1 MSLNIAIAGGGISGG
16 LAAISL
22 AQSGH
27 QVSIYEPNPDAEAI
41 GGFMTLWPNATGGL
55 IELGLGDWVESCE
68 RLETSRMKTW
78 RGETL
83 KELPIGELAKRLGA
97 PIICVA
103 RHRFTSV
110 LKARLPEGAKL
121 IREPVEGARM
131 HGDKVH
137 VTSPSGEADYDLLV
151 IADGQQ
157 SRNRSLV
164 VPSWPLKYQ
173 GRSSFHGLARMEDL
187 KVRSNHFTEV
197 HGRGQRFGYFR
208 VSETHCGWYATVS
221 MRISDIPKP
230 EDYAA
235 FLLEHYLGWPDP
247 VTRLFELTDPARIR
261 PIAIHT
267 CKPLP
272 SWHQGHMVLMGDAAH
287 PMTPDLGQGA
297 CQAIEDALCLPRTL
311 VENDTIEQAL
321 AAYQRQRHPRT
332 ARLMNQSR
340 IIGKV
345 SNFSNPL
352 LVSLR
357 FMMLKNLSAGKSLDG
372 FESMIRPQAG

>member
-1 MSLNIAIAGGGISGG
+1 MSLNIAIAGGGIAGN
-16 LAAISL
+16 LAAISF
-22 AQSGH
+22 ARSGH
-27 QVSIYEPNPDAEAI
+27 QVSIYEPYPGVEAI

-83 KELPIGELAKRLGA
+83 KELPMGELGKRLGA
-97 PIICVA
+97 PVICVA
-103 RHRFTSV
+103 RHRFTSA
-110 LKARLPEGAKL
+110 LNERLPEGAQVIK
-121 IREPVEGARM
+121 EPVDGAGM
-131 HGDKVH
+131 HGDKVL
-137 VTSPSGEADYDLLV
+137 VTSPSGEAEYDLLV
-151 IADGQQ
+151 LADGQR

-164 VPSWPLKYQ
+164 VPSWPLHYQ

-187 KVRSNHFTEV
+187 DVTSNHFTEV

-208 VSETHCGWYATVS
+208 VSATHCGWYATIS

-235 FLLEHYLGWPDP
+235 FLLEHYEGWPDP
-247 VTRLFELTDPARIR
+247 VRRLFELTDPARIR

-272 SWHQGHMVLMGDAAH
+272 SWHRGRMVLMGDAAH

-297 CQAIEDALCLPRTL
+297 CQAIEDALCLPQA
-311 VENDTIEQAL
+311 VMQNETIEQAL
-321 AAYQRQRHPRT
+321 AAYERQRRPRT
-332 ARLMNQSR
+332 ARLMKQSR
-340 IIGKV
+340 IMGKV
-345 SNFSNPL
+345 SNFRNPL

-357 FMMLKNLSAGKSLDG
+357 FTMLKSLSAEKSLDG
-372 FESMIRPQAG
+372 FAAMIRPEAG